1 MNAKLL
7 LPFLLLAAACGVD
20 NSSSVVI
27 MGRVQTPVWVSTGC
41 IFTPGMFEVGTGT
54 LDLSGPGLYEMAL
67 EIQNNMTDPTTTNGQ
82 AGSRTWKAYEVST
95 RVINASDFYPQQVNV
110 AAHEVTAADS
120 TAVLPGQANLGVQT
134 IIGTQMAADI
144 AAAVG
149 SLSPGEVRLLQLGV
163 RLLGKT
169 ADGVEVD
176 TSESTFP
183 IQVCEGCLID
193 PFACPT
199 GKTLTYVGNC
209 YPDGEDFKKWAC
221 Q

>member
-20 NSSSVVI
+20 NGSSVVI

-41 IFTPGMFEVGTGT
+41 IFTPGMFDVGTGT
-54 LDLSGPGLYEMAL
+54 LDLNGPGLYEMAL
-67 EIQNNMTDPTTTNGQ
+67 EVQNNMTDPTSTNGQ

-95 RVINASDFYPQQVNV
+95 RVINASDFYPKQVNV

-120 TAVLPGQANLGVQT
+120 TAVLPGTANLGVQT
-134 IIGTQMAADI
+134 IVGQQMAGDI

-149 SLSPGEVRLLQLGV
+149 ALAPGEVRLLQLGV

-176 TSESTFP
+176 TSESTYP
-183 IQVCEGCLID
+183 LQVCYGCLVT
-193 PFACPT
+193 PPTCPT
-199 GKTLTYVGNC
+199 GKTVTNVGNC
-209 YPDGEDFKKWAC
+209 YPTGEDQLEFQC